1 MFSNNTIGAQSECDI
16 IYVDYVYNG
25 VPGRYFF
32 VLFHI
37 LEYFRCTRVALVS

>member
-25 VPGRYFF
+25 VPGRYFSYHSIYLNIF
-32 VLFHI
+32 VVLG
-37 LEYFRCTRVALVS
+37 LL